1 MHNQTPRPVDKDE
14 IATFQR
20 DGVVVL
26 RQLFNADWIDL
37 LNRGL
42 TANRAQPSPRA
53 RVWYRDKAGRSMF
66 WDSQAW
72 QTIPEYQEFIYR
84 SPAAS
89 IAGQLLQAQSI
100 NFFFDAVFVRTPGT
114 QFSTPWHQD
123 EPYWSVEGYDTCTL
137 WMPLM
142 AVEKASALAFVPGS
156 HRSDSVFYQYNFGN
170 LNPDDKTNVDQSDF
184 SNVGKLNVPNIDA
197 DPEAYGVTSWAMQPG
212 DCVAF
217 NGRTFH
223 GGSGLLDDSTG
234 LSVFTSKWL
243 GDDAR
248 IKFRECGM
256 DPDHTDCMLAA
267 GLKEGDRPST
277 DLYPQ
282 IWRR

>member
-184 SNVGKLNVPNIDA
+184 SNVGKLNIPDIDA